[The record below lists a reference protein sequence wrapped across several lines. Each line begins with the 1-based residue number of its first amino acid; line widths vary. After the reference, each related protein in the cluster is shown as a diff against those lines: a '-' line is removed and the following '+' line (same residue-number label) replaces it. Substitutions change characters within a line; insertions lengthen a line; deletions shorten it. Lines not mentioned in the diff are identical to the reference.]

1 MELEDL
7 EKSKDQITESYQI
20 LKPLAL
26 AIDMN
31 NKDKKENEL
40 SIRERI
46 ADLLELYNKENK
58 PDVSKVK
65 SGLLAKAIET
75 HLTGKNKL
83 QEDLD
88 TMEQYLKLIKSKEV
102 PKAKIDRY
110 SILKEEGKANKKEYG
125 DVTATQYVVLDKEI
139 VDAIVSVITDEINEK
154 NEVEDEAAG
163 VQKKKKDPSLME
175 KIFKMTTVIKK
186 IIKNKR

>member
-163 VQKKKKDPSLME
+163 IQKKKKDPSLME

>member
-110 SILKEEGKANKKEYG
+110 GILKEEGKANKKEYG

-163 VQKKKKDPSLME
+163 IQKKKKDPSLME